1 MAVRRAAHRMG
12 LRFRLHLRDLPG
24 TPDLVFPKWRLALFV
39 HGCFWHRHHGCR
51 RASVPQTNAEVWTAK
66 FERNTRRDM
75 EAVHALEA
83 AGWNTLTIWECE
95 ARSEETIRRKLA
107 ACLAR
112 LDA

>member
-1 MAVRRAAHRMG
+1 
-12 LRFRLHLRDLPG
+12 
-24 TPDLVFPKWRLALFV
+24 
-39 HGCFWHRHHGCR
+39 
-51 RASVPQTNAEVWTAK
+51 
-66 FERNTRRDM
+66 M